1 MTKAGEL
8 VTKRIV
14 IGYPEQRLA
23 YLSEQIAACH
33 AQYCAVLEPGSA
45 TLIGLVTFSELAASA
60 STVNRIFADL
70 MLPPPSHCV
79 AINDSAEKVRKI
91 FQVERYFGEIAVL
104 REDGAFFGLITLE
117 SFCAWLIERR
127 AKKPLSG

>member
-79 AINDSAEKVRKI
+79 AINDSKKSGKFSRWNAILAKSPSC
-91 FQVERYFGEIAVL
+91 ERTAHFS
-104 REDGAFFGLITLE
+104 D
-117 SFCAWLIERR
+117 
-127 AKKPLSG
+127 